1 MSKRYPGVVTHPVQ
15 TTIPGPE
22 TPSLSDGERLERRLR
37 FLERLR
43 SPDGLDWDT
52 LERIEQLTGQES

>member
-1 MSKRYPGVVTHPVQ
+1 MTHPVQ

-52 LERIEQLTGQES
+52 LEHIEQLTGQES

>member
-1 MSKRYPGVVTHPVQ
+1 VQ
-15 TTIPGPE
+15 
-22 TPSLSDGERLERRLR
+22 ERLERRLR

-52 LERIEQLTGQES
+52 LEHVEQLTGDES